1 MYITLEGGL
10 GLRGG
15 RGLIL
20 KGFMDFDIISPVR
33 GPGCRN
39 RPKWENGADQAGP
52 ANIGPTKNQRL
63 MGDS

>member
-10 GLRGG
+10 SLRGG

-33 GPGCRN
+33 DPDCRN
-39 RPKWENGADQAGP
+39 RPKWENGADQAGSC
-52 ANIGPTKNQRL
+52 NVGPTKNQ
-63 MGDS
+63 